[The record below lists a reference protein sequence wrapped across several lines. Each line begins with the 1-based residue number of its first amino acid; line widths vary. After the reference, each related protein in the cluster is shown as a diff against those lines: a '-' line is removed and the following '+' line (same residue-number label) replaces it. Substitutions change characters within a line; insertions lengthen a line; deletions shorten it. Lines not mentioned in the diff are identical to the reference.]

1 MLFRDPLGLFEFD
14 YPLGW
19 LPVPAECTLTRTVL
33 DAWARGH
40 GRLEVMRFDSGTT
53 SEDWPQRWLMSAGSR
68 LHALGVPAATH
79 LRLEPGGARAVASSD
94 EAGTLQR
101 VLLTRANGGADVA
114 VIETGADNGLPVT
127 SIAMRQIAASFR
139 WLDQP
144 PSHPETVRL
153 LSVSPTAAMARD
165 VCARLYRA
173 CVAVPTPL
181 LA

>member
-101 VLLTRANGGADVA
+101 VLLTRANGGGGGALLLTRAGNRLPLHAVA
-114 VIETGADNGLPVT
+114 L
-127 SIAMRQIAASFR
+127 
-139 WLDQP
+139 
-144 PSHPETVRL
+144 
-153 LSVSPTAAMARD
+153 
-165 VCARLYRA
+165 
-173 CVAVPTPL
+173 
-181 LA
+181 